1 MKLSGWGCYPIIE
14 CAAHL
19 FEKRSTAAALLSAG
33 DDWIAYGQGKSYGD
47 SALAPH
53 VLLTQ
58 EYNKLIDFDAQTGVV
73 TCECGITLAELID
86 LFLPRGWFLKVTPG
100 TKLISVGGAIAS
112 DVHGKNHHAEGCFS
126 ESVISLRLMLPD
138 GTIAS
143 CSREENVPLFRAT
156 CGGMGLTGVILD
168 ATLQLKAVNSAY
180 IRENIIPCANLDEV
194 FVQYDRCSHYPY
206 SVAWIDCLAGG
217 SSLGRSI
224 LMVGD
229 HDDDGELTL
238 PEAKRLSVPVTCP
251 SFLLNNYTLSM
262 FNQIYYRVKGK
273 PAQRQRV
280 PLETFFYPLD
290 KIDHWNRMYGKAGF
304 VQYQCVLPMATS
316 YKGMKALLQ
325 QISAAG
331 MGSFLA
337 VIKLFGPQNE
347 NFLSFPME
355 GYTLA
360 LDFKIQPKLF
370 GLLERLDRIVLEH
383 DGRLYLTKDSR
394 MSEAMFMQGYPRW
407 REFQDLRTQYG
418 MKKKFN
424 SWQSKRIGL

>member
-1 MKLSGWGCYPIIE
+1 MD
-14 CAAHL
+14 CAGHQ
-19 FEKRSTAAALLSAG
+19 FEKSSAVASLLSTT
-33 DDWIAYGQGKSYGD
+33 DDWIAHGQGKSYGD

-53 VLLTQ
+53 VLFTRQ
-58 EYNKLIDFDAQTGVV
+58 YNKLIDFDAQSGVV

-138 GTIAS
+138 GTIAA
-143 CSREENVPLFRAT
+143 CSREENVALFRAT

-168 ATLQLKAVNSAY
+168 ATVQLKKVHSAY
-180 IRENIIPCANLDEV
+180 IRETIIPCANLDDV
-194 FVQYDRCSHYPY
+194 FAQYDRCGHFPY
-206 SVAWIDCLAGG
+206 SVAWIDCLASGN
-217 SSLGRSI
+217 SLGRSI

-229 HDDDGELTL
+229 HDNDGCLSL
-238 PEAKRLSVPVTCP
+238 PKAKRLAVPVTCP
-251 SFLLNNYTLSM
+251 SFLLNTYTIGL
-262 FNQIYYRVKGK
+262 FNQLYYLIKGK
-273 PAQRQRV
+273 PAKDQRV
-280 PLETFFYPLD
+280 ALETFFYPLD

-304 VQYQCVLPMATS
+304 VQYQCVLPKVSS
-316 YKGMKALLQ
+316 YGGMKALLQ

-331 MGSFLA
+331 LGSFLA
-337 VIKLFGPQNE
+337 VIKLFGPQND
-347 NFLSFPME
+347 NWLSFPME

-360 LDFKIQPKLF
+360 LDFKIQPQLF

-383 DGRLYLTKDSR
+383 GGRLYLTKDSR
-394 MSEAMFMQGYPRW
+394 MSEAMFLQGYPRW
-407 REFQDLRTQYG
+407 REFQDLRKQYG
-418 MKKKFN
+418 MNKKFN